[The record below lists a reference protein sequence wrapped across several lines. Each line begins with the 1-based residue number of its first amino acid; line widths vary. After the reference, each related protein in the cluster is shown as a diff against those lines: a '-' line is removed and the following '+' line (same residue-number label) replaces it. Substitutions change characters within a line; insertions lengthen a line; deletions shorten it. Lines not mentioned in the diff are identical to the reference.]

1 MAWVC
6 AHYDGVTVTVWV
18 EEGRAS
24 GARKR
29 GSRTADRAEAVEG
42 RTCGPAVVRI
52 SDPKEE
58 VWSQR
63 GRGRSR

>member
-1 MAWVC
+1 M
-6 AHYDGVTVTVWV
+6 TVTVWV

-24 GARKR
+24 GAHKG

-42 RTCGPAVVRI
+42 RTCGPGVVRI
-52 SDPKEE
+52 SDPEVE